1 MRTAFIIFCWNKWL
15 RMPNTFFC
23 QCKILSLQAL
33 YYESVRSL
41 MYDVNRNSAP
51 ENIELFSRISS
62 VHTYN
67 TSTFEHFY
75 TKESRLKV
83 KRNAFLRVGVKIW
96 NRIPQILKK
105 NNGKNFQ
112 KIIKSNATRYIAKWR
127 LLNWCRY
134 DYSENEKVIL
144 LSFIFISF
152 CFYNSLQYFPCI

>member
-1 MRTAFIIFCWNKWL
+1 MQN
-15 RMPNTFFC
+15 
-23 QCKILSLQAL
+23 LSLQAL
-33 YYESVRSL
+33 YYESFRSL

-105 NNGKNFQ
+105 ITEKTF
-112 KIIKSNATRYIAKWR
+112 KKSLKAT
-127 LLNWCRY
+127 LL
-134 DYSENEKVIL
+134 DILQNED
-144 LSFIFISF
+144 S
-152 CFYNSLQYFPCI
+152 

>member
-1 MRTAFIIFCWNKWL
+1 
-15 RMPNTFFC
+15 
-23 QCKILSLQAL
+23 
-33 YYESVRSL
+33 

-83 KRNAFLRVGVKIW
+83 KRNACWGQNLEQDTS
-96 NRIPQILKK
+96 NSKK

-112 KIIKSNATRYIAKWR
+112 KIIKSNATRYPAK
-127 LLNWCRY
+127 
-134 DYSENEKVIL
+134 
-144 LSFIFISF
+144 
-152 CFYNSLQYFPCI
+152 

>member
-1 MRTAFIIFCWNKWL
+1 MVFVLLKWAL
-15 RMPNTFFC
+15 RLLYFAETNDYACPIHFFC

-33 YYESVRSL
+33 HYESVRSL
-41 MYDVNRNSAP
+41 TYDVYRNSAP

-105 NNGKNFQ
+105 IAEKTF
-112 KIIKSNATRYIAKWR
+112 KKSLKAT
-127 LLNWCRY
+127 LL
-134 DYSENEKVIL
+134 DILQNED
-144 LSFIFISF
+144 S
-152 CFYNSLQYFPCI
+152 

>member
-1 MRTAFIIFCWNKWL
+1 
-15 RMPNTFFC
+15 
-23 QCKILSLQAL
+23 
-33 YYESVRSL
+33 
-41 MYDVNRNSAP
+41 MYDVNRNSDP

-96 NRIPQILKK
+96 NRIPQIQK

-112 KIIKSNATRYIAKWR
+112 KIIKSNATRYIAK
-127 LLNWCRY
+127 
-134 DYSENEKVIL
+134 
-144 LSFIFISF
+144 
-152 CFYNSLQYFPCI
+152 